1 MTFIETPA
9 PSVSR
14 KTAEMYRKAEES
26 YGYLPNMYRT
36 FGHRPDVMESWSALL
51 VSLRGNMEA
60 RRYELVTL
68 AAARAL
74 KSSYCMLAHGT
85 VLLQQGMSKEELTEI
100 VADAPDAPLN
110 EEERAIMFFATKV
123 VRDATSVTQDDID
136 ALKTFAL
143 TDAEIFDIAAA
154 AAARCFYSKTLDAM
168 GTQPDQVYVEKL
180 GAPLADA
187 LALGRPIEKAE

>member
-26 YGYLPNMYRT
+26 YGYLPNMYFT
-36 FGHRPDVMESWSALL
+36 FGHRPEVMESWSALL

-74 KSSYCMLAHGT
+74 RSSYCMLAHGT
-85 VLLQQGMSKEELTEI
+85 VLLQQGMSKDELTEI
-100 VADAPDAPLN
+100 VADAPDALLN

-123 VRDATSVTQDDID
+123 VRDATSVTQADVD

-187 LALGRPIEKAE
+187 LALGRPIEEAE